1 MKQLFFDML
10 NPITGTFFRLDDK
23 NLFFDANGIGMY
35 LEPGDQGF
43 VPYPGFPNN
52 IPTQKPKKHTMPK
65 SDFVATDDNGK
76 ATQFI
81 LFRENVGQYLATLGI
96 LATDPDIVQQ
106 AADATRFRAIVDFCA
121 NMQNAAQGWTAEK
134 NYERD
139 GGDTAPTGQ
148 IVPVL
153 PAGFPPA
160 VAAGIVARF
169 RALVKRIK
177 AIKACTPAIAQALGI
192 EGSVQSGPDMAT
204 IQALLT
210 LSIIGNAILVG
221 WGWQG
226 FSAFLDMLEIQ
237 VDRGDGKG
245 WVFLTYDTTPNYT
258 DTFPLPATPTKWKYR
273 AIYRVGDAQ
282 VGVWS
287 DVKEITVGG

>member
-1 MKQLFFDML
+1 MKLLHWDAI
-10 NPITGTFFRLDDK
+10 NPITGTPFCWDDK
-23 NLFFDANGIGMY
+23 NLRFVNGIGMY
-35 LEPGDQGF
+35 LEPGDPGF
-43 VPYPGFPNN
+43 VPYPGFPANT
-52 IPTQKPKKHTMPK
+52 PTQKPKRNHMPK
-65 SDFVATDDNGK
+65 SDYLATDDNGK
-76 ATQFI
+76 ASQFV
-81 LFRENVGQYLATLGI
+81 LFRDNIGQFLATLGI
-96 LATDPDIVQQ
+96 LATDPDIIQQ
-106 AADATRFRAIVDFCA
+106 AADATRFRAIVDFCG

-139 GGDTAPTGQ
+139 GGATAPTGQ

-169 RALVKRIK
+169 RALVKRLK
-177 AIKACTPAIAQALGI
+177 AINAYTETIGQALGI
-192 EGSVQSGPDMAT
+192 EGSVQTGPDMT
-204 IQALLT
+204 TLQAILT
-210 LSIIGNAILVG
+210 LTLIGNAILVG

-258 DTFPLPATPTKWKYR
+258 DTAPFPATPTKWKYR

-287 DVKEITVGG
+287 NTVEITVGA

>member
-1 MKQLFFDML
+1 MKPLHFDAI
-10 NPITGTFFRLDDK
+10 NPFTGTPFTFDDP
-23 NLFFDANGIGMY
+23 NLKFVNGQGVY
-35 LEPGDQGF
+35 LEPGDPGF
-43 VPYPGFPNN
+43 QPYPGQ
-52 IPTQKPKKHTMPK
+52 ILSVPTQKTKKHTMPK
-65 SDFVATDDNGK
+65 SDFMPTDDNGK
-76 ATQFI
+76 ASLFV
-81 LFRENVGQYLATLGI
+81 LFRDNVGQYLTTLGI

-106 AADATRFRAIVDFCA
+106 AADATRFRAIVDFCG

-139 GGDTAPTGQ
+139 GGDTAPAGQ
-148 IVPVL
+148 IVPEL
-153 PAGFPPA
+153 PAGFPAA
-160 VAAGIVARF
+160 VPAGIVRRF
-169 RALVKRIK
+169 RELVKRLK
-177 AIKACTPAIAQALGI
+177 GLKNYTPTIGQALGI
-192 EGSVQSGPDMAT
+192 EGAVQTGPDLAI
-204 IQALLT
+204 IQAIIA
-210 LSIIGNAILVG
+210 LSIIGNAVLIS

-258 DTFPLPATPTKWKYR
+258 DTHPLPAVPTKWKYR

-287 DVKEITVGG
+287 NTVEITVGG

>member
-1 MKQLFFDML
+1 MIPFVW
-10 NPITGTFFRLDDK
+10 
-23 NLFFDANGIGMY
+23 NGINPQTGLPFAWNTPNLTWAGL
-35 LEPGDQGF
+35 LEPGDPGY
-43 VPYPGFPNN
+43 VPVPSL
-52 IPTQKPKKHTMPK
+52 IQTLKPRKHTMPK
-65 SDFVATDDNGK
+65 SDFLATDDNGK
-76 ATQFI
+76 ATQFV
-81 LFRENVGQYLATLGI
+81 LFRDNVGQFLATLGI

-106 AADATRFRAIVDFCA
+106 AADAARFRAIVDFCN

-139 GGDTAPTGQ
+139 GGATAPSGQ
-148 IVPVL
+148 VVPVL
-153 PAGFPPA
+153 PAGFPAA
-160 VAAGIVARF
+160 VPAGIVARF
-169 RALVKRIK
+169 RALVKRLK
-177 AIKACTPAIAQALGI
+177 AIASCTPTIRQALGI
-192 EGSVQSGPDMAT
+192 EGTEQTGPDMA
-204 IQALLT
+204 ILQAILT
-210 LSIIGNAILVG
+210 LSIIGNAVLIG

-258 DTFPLPATPTKWKYR
+258 DTFPLPATPAKWKYR

-287 DVKEITVGG
+287 DTKEIMVGV